1 MDSGAGKF
9 FRKGAPRVGLW
20 IKIGPDLALD
30 VLTRDLRQI
39 FHVIN
44 ASDYE
49 KNMHTL
55 EISGPADKKDFRE
68 KAAFLFETTRAAG
81 VTCIYRGSPEAAK
94 EIGADGVHVSSI
106 RDLKEGRELFGD
118 EGIAGIHCESSREV
132 AAAAHDAGADFVS
145 FGCKGPAM
153 PSPDALRFWTMLSD
167 KPALIE
173 GPVTNDYCAFWV
185 NAGATFIDA
194 GDYIWSHGEGVMKG
208 TVNMLY
214 AIDLALEEQEKS
226 VQ

>member
-1 MDSGAGKF
+1 MTKVLK
-9 FRKGAPRVGLW
+9 KGAPLVGLW

-30 VLTRDLRQI
+30 ILVRDLRQI

-44 ASDYE
+44 ASAYE

-55 EISGPADKKDFRE
+55 EISGPAEDSDFRE
-68 KAAFLFETTRAAG
+68 KAALLFAIARSAG
-81 VTCIYRGSPEAAK
+81 MACVYRGSPQAAK
-94 EIGADGVHVSSI
+94 DMGADGVHVDTI
-106 RDLKEGRELFGD
+106 EDLAKGRELFGE
-118 EGIAGIHCESSREV
+118 EGIAGLHCGTSPEM
-132 AAAAHDAGADFVS
+132 AAQAHDADADFVS
-145 FGCKGPAM
+145 FGTKGPAM

-173 GPVTNDYCAFWV
+173 GPITNDYCAFWV
-185 NAGATFIDA
+185 QAGAGFIDA
-194 GDYIWSHGEGVMKG
+194 GDYIWSHGDGLMQG

-214 AIDLALEEQEKS
+214 AIDLALEDQEKS

>member
-1 MDSGAGKF
+1 MSTVKK
-9 FRKGAPRVGLW
+9 KGAPFVGLW

-30 VLTRDLRQI
+30 ILMRDLRQI

-44 ASDYE
+44 ASEYE

-55 EISGPADKKDFRE
+55 EISGPADDKEFRE
-68 KAAFLFETTRAAG
+68 KAALLFETARAAG
-81 VTCIYRGSPEAAK
+81 MACIYRGAPQDAK
-94 EIGADGVHVSSI
+94 DMGADGVHV
-106 RDLKEGRELFGD
+106 DTVEALKEGRALFGE
-118 EGIAGIHCESSREV
+118 EGIAGLHCGISPEL

-145 FGCKGPAM
+145 FGTKGPAM
-153 PSPDALRFWTMLSD
+153 PSPDALRFWTLLSD

-173 GPVTNDYCAFWV
+173 GPVTNDYCDFWV
-185 NAGATFIDA
+185 KAGAGFIDA

-214 AIDLALEEQEKS
+214 AIDLALENQEKS

>member
-1 MDSGAGKF
+1 MASNTK
-9 FRKGAPRVGLW
+9 KGAPWVGLW
-20 IKIGPDLALD
+20 LKVGPDLALD
-30 VLTRDLRQI
+30 VLMRDLRQI

-44 ASDYE
+44 ASGYE

-55 EISGPADKKDFRE
+55 EISGPAADKDFRE
-68 KAAFLFETTRAAG
+68 KAAFLFEIARAAG
-81 VTCIYRGSPEAAK
+81 IACIYRGAPQDAK
-94 EIGADGVHVSSI
+94 DMGADGVHVDSI
-106 RDLKEGRELFGD
+106 EALKEGRALFGD
-118 EGIAGIHCESSREV
+118 EGIAGIHCGTSSEM
-132 AAAAHDAGADFVS
+132 AAAAHDADADFVS
-145 FGCKGPAM
+145 FGTKGPAM

-173 GPVTNDYCAFWV
+173 GPITNDYCDFWV
-185 NAGATFIDA
+185 KAGAGFIDA

>member
-1 MDSGAGKF
+1 MTKTVKSGAS
-9 FRKGAPRVGLW
+9 PVGLW
-20 IKIGPDLALD
+20 IKVGPDLALD
-30 VLTRDLRQI
+30 ILMPGLRQI

-44 ASDYE
+44 ASSYE

-55 EISGPADKKDFRE
+55 EIFGPAEEQEFRE
-68 KAAFLFETTRAAG
+68 KAAFLFEIARAAG
-81 VTCIYRGSPEAAK
+81 IACIYRGTPKDAK
-94 EIGADGVHVSSI
+94 DMGADGVHVDTI
-106 RDLKEGRELFGD
+106 EALKEGRELFGA
-118 EGIAGIHCESSREV
+118 EGIAGLHCGTSPDM

-145 FGCKGPAM
+145 FGGKGPAM
-153 PSPDALRFWTMLSD
+153 PSPDALRFWAMLSD

-173 GPVTNDYCAFWV
+173 GPITNDYCAFWV
-185 NAGATFIDA
+185 QAGAGFIDA

-214 AIDLALEEQEKS
+214 AIDLALEEQQKS